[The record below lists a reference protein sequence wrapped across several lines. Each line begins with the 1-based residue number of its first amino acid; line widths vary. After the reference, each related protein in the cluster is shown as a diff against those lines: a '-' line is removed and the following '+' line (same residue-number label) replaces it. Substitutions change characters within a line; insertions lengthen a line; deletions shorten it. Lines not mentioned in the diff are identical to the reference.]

1 MTGTY
6 SCSESEDF
14 FLERQIEL
22 EAEDNKPSRKNK
34 APNKHTVVTITK
46 IYVEKG
52 PLSTEFYEAIHNLL
66 AYLQHRYIGSYDED
80 VQVDC
85 YLRVIKSFEEYDP
98 NRSNLVTWIHT
109 IIRFYLSNVRYSINK
124 RLIREGTQLHDGM
137 EGGYFDY
144 EGVRER
150 DRVATCISRLTRVKV
165 ISPNSDFSGDV
176 SSNADH
182 PLNIRALWEEDLCP
196 SESQGIAAKTRMKKP
211 VISILWG

>member
-98 NRSNLVTWIHT
+98 NRS
-109 IIRFYLSNVRYSINK
+109 